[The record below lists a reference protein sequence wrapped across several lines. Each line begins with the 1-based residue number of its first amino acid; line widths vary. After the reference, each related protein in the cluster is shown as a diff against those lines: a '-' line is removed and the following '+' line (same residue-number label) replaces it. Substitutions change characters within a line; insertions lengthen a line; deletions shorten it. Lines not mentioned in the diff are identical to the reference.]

1 MPIVAGKTPAG
12 LVAHAQRAVKEKWW
26 YVWGT
31 FGNVL
36 DESLMQAK
44 IKQYPRYNNEA
55 LHRPHLGQTVSDC
68 VGLIKGYC
76 MWVDALDKPVYRT
89 ELDYN
94 TGMMYNAAKVKGPIG
109 TIPDN
114 PGICVYMQG
123 HVGVYIGEGWVI
135 ECAGGKGAIRTP
147 LSGEGSTRWTA
158 WFECPFI
165 DYGAKSK
172 PASTKPAE
180 SKLLEVGDRVRVC
193 RGAAPWG
200 GGRLAAWVF
209 RDTFTLMELS
219 GSRAVIG
226 KNGQV
231 TTAINV
237 KNLKK
242 A

>member
-1 MPIVAGKTPAG
+1 MPIVAEKTPAG

-109 TIPDN
+109 TIPDK

-147 LSGEGSTRWTA
+147 LAGEGSTRWTA

-165 DYGAKSK
+165 DYGKASSK
-172 PASTKPAE
+172 PDDTLK
-180 SKLLEVGDRVRVC
+180 VGDKVTVKQ
-193 RGAAPWG
+193 GAAPYN
-200 GGRLAAWVF
+200 GGRLAGWVF
-209 RDTFTLMELS
+209 GDTFDLMELK

-226 KNGQV
+226 KNGAV
-231 TTAINV
+231 TAAVNV
-237 KNLKK
+237 KNLIKK
-242 A
+242 

>member
-12 LVAHAQRAVKEKWW
+12 LVAHAQRALKEKWW

-31 FGNVL
+31 YGNLL
-36 DESLMQAK
+36 DERLMQIK

-76 MWVDALDKPVYRT
+76 MWVDRLDKPLYRA

-94 TGMMYNAAKVKGPIG
+94 TGMMYNAAEIRGPIG
-109 TIPDN
+109 TIPDK

-123 HVGVYIGEGWVI
+123 HVGVYIGDGWVI

-147 LSGEGSTRWTA
+147 LSGPGATRWTA

-165 DYGAKSK
+165 DYAQKSKPK
-172 PASTKPAE
+172 PASTLPK
-180 SKLLEVGDRVRVC
+180 VGDQVRI
-193 RGAAPWG
+193 RKGAGPWG
-200 GGRLAAWVF
+200 GGRLAAWVY
-209 RDTFTLMELS
+209 RDSFTVMEVS
-219 GSRAVIG
+219 GARAVIG
-226 KNGQV
+226 KNGQI
-231 TTAINV
+231 TTAINI
-237 KNLKK
+237 KNLQKV
-242 A
+242 

>member
-31 FGNVL
+31 YGNLL
-36 DESLMQAK
+36 DERLMEIK

-76 MWVDALDKPVYRT
+76 MWVDRLDKPLYRA

-94 TGMMYNAAKVKGPIG
+94 TGMMYNAAEIRGSIG
-109 TIPDN
+109 TIPDK

-123 HVGVYIGEGWVI
+123 HVGVYIGDGWVI

-147 LSGEGSTRWTA
+147 LSGPGSTRWTA

-165 DYGAKSK
+165 DYAQKSKPK
-172 PASTKPAE
+172 PASTLPK
-180 SKLLEVGDRVRVC
+180 VGDTVRI
-193 RGAAPWG
+193 RKGAGPWG
-200 GGRLAAWVF
+200 GGRLAAWVY
-209 RDTFTLMELS
+209 RDSFTVMEVS
-219 GSRAVIG
+219 GARAVIG

-231 TTAINV
+231 TAAINI
-237 KNLKK
+237 KNLQKV
-242 A
+242 